1 MLHDKLTNLLATVSR
16 QLAVAIDRLRQRR
29 VSANEV
35 ERLDPQEMKCLA
47 QDLGIPAGELRILA
61 AKDKDAADLLARRME
76 TLGLDPAR
84 VDSAVM
90 RDLQRCCSKCKD
102 KGRCVHE
109 LEDHPRDP
117 LWPKYCPNDQTLAAL
132 TEEQRGGAPS
142 QSSAAASMSAK
153 PRTMDSGRR
162 YVAPF

>member
-1 MLHDKLTNLLATVSR
+1 MLHVKLTNLLATVSR

-35 ERLDPQEMKCLA
+35 EQLDPQEMKCLA

-61 AKDKDAADLLARRME
+61 AKDKNAADLLARRME
-76 TLGLDPAR
+76 TLGLDPAC

-132 TEEQRGGAPS
+132 TEEQSSAPS
-142 QSSAAASMSAK
+142 QSGAAASVSAT
-153 PRTMDSGRR
+153 PRATDSGRR
-162 YVAPF
+162 LVAPF

>member
-35 ERLDPQEMKCLA
+35 EQLDPQEMKCLA

-109 LEDHPRDP
+109 LEDHPREQ

-132 TEEQRGGAPS
+132 TEGQRGGAPS

>member
-1 MLHDKLTNLLATVSR
+1 MLHDKLTNLLATGWH
-16 QLAVAIDRLRQRR
+16 QLTDAADRLWQRR
-29 VSANEV
+29 VSINEV
-35 ERLDPQEMKCLA
+35 EHLDPQEVKCLA
-47 QDLGIPAGELRILA
+47 QDLGIPASELRILA

-84 VDSAVM
+84 VDPAVM

-117 LWPKYCPNDQTLAAL
+117 LWPKYCPNEQTLAAL
-132 TEEQRGGAPS
+132 AEDRSDAPPQSGAD
-142 QSSAAASMSAK
+142 ALNAK
-153 PRTMDSGRR
+153 PRTTHSRRR
-162 YVAPF
+162 YIAPF

>member
-1 MLHDKLTNLLATVSR
+1 MLHDKLTNLLATVSH

-35 ERLDPQEMKCLA
+35 EQLDPQEMKCLA

-109 LEDHPRDP
+109 LEDHPREP
-117 LWPKYCPNDQTLAAL
+117 LWPNYCPNEQTLAAL
-132 TEEQRGGAPS
+132 RGEQSGAPS
-142 QSSAAASMSAK
+142 QSGAAALKCAK
-153 PRTMDSGRR
+153 PRATDSGRR